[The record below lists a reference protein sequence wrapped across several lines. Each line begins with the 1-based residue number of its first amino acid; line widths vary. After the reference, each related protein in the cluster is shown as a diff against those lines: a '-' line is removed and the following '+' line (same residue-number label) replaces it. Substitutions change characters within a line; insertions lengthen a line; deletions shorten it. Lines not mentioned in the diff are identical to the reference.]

1 MAFADEITEKK
12 TIKISQSN
20 CDNPVYLKWIN
31 KQGGNSFWL
40 FNRNQLRVTKTRNG
54 DTYEKYVSTL
64 INTYSNRFIS
74 TKEVDHSIKLTTT
87 IDEDDMDGI
96 IGLHES
102 PKVFMLVN
110 PDTWSTD
117 GCKWQS
123 VIISPSSLIFLK
135 TNSSRF
141 DVEIDILLPKI
152 YVQSE

>member
-40 FNRNQLRVTKTRNG
+40 FNRNQLRISKTKNG
-54 DTYEKYVSTL
+54 DIYEKHLSTL
-64 INTYSNRFIS
+64 IGTYSNRFIS
-74 TKEVDHSIKLTTT
+74 TKDADHSIRLTTT
-87 IDEDDMDGI
+87 IEESDIDGI

-102 PKVFMLVN
+102 PKVFRLVN
-110 PDTWSTD
+110 PDTWSTE
-117 GCKWQS
+117 GCKWES

-135 TNSSRF
+135 TNTSRF
-141 DVEIDILLPKI
+141 NVEIDILLPKI

>member
-20 CDNPVYLKWIN
+20 CENPVYLKWIN

-40 FNRNQLRVTKTRNG
+40 FNRNQLRISKTKNG
-54 DTYEKYVSTL
+54 EIYEKHLSTL
-64 INTYSNRFIS
+64 IGTYSNRFIS
-74 TKEVDHSIKLTTT
+74 TKEADHSIRLTTT
-87 IDEDDMDGI
+87 ISEDDMDGI

-102 PKVFMLVN
+102 PKVSMLVN
-110 PDTWSTD
+110 PDTWSTE

-123 VIISPSSLIFLK
+123 VIVSPSSLIFLK
-135 TNSSRF
+135 TNTSF
-141 DVEIDILLPKI
+141 FNVEIDILLPNI